1 MSIATY
7 CDVLLPASLAA
18 CTGLTLRFIFLIYY
32 PQAQLHLL
40 EVNIVN
46 KQTAMDDEYYSLN
59 QVIDTSHHECS
70 RVKDKPS
77 VRDFFSLSHTYV
89 IMRIRYLCKYKAHI
103 YTQMR

>member
-7 CDVLLPASLAA
+7 YDVLLPASLA
-18 CTGLTLRFIFLIYY
+18 LRRSNIKIHL
-32 PQAQLHLL
+32 PHLL
-40 EVNIVN
+40 PTSAATFTRSKHS
-46 KQTAMDDEYYSLN
+46 KQTAMDYSLN

-89 IMRIRYLCKYKAHI
+89 IIRIRYLCKYKAHEI
-103 YTQMR
+103 DIPK